1 MILDILGK
9 TFTTNSVTFDGDS
22 VIKRYRALPISLL
35 WGFLERKP
43 LQSVDE
49 RYKRDLDLMRV
60 LHDGKLNVPK
70 VLVSCDETRT
80 ITMKRE
86 ELTDFLAIFDD
97 QEEHVDDKLQLFKE
111 ALQLLHA
118 IHQLGE
124 SHGDPYFKNFFRMET
139 PSQRPSARVFTCDFK
154 WRRSFPEPA
163 AYDVAL
169 FAANGINALR
179 KRHPKSEGEVYEAV
193 REVYGKLHIPLDAR
207 DRFFYRMRFGVN
219 DDFFRHFAQTKV
231 YLLPT
236 S

>member
-1 MILDILGK
+1 MILDILGRK
-9 TFTTNSVTFDGDS
+9 LTTNTVTFDGDS
-22 VIKRYRALPISLL
+22 VIKTYRSLPLSLF

-43 LQSVDE
+43 LQSADE
-49 RYKRDLDLMRV
+49 RYNRDLDLMRV
-60 LHDGKLNVPK
+60 LHDGQLNVPQ

-124 SHGDPYFKNFFRMET
+124 HHGDPYFKNFFRMET
-139 PSQRPSARVFTCDFK
+139 PSQRPSARVFTCDFE
-154 WRRSFPEPA
+154 WQRSFPDPA

-179 KRHPKSEGEVYEAV
+179 KQHPKSEGEVYEAV
-193 REVYGKLHIPLDAR
+193 REVYGKLHIPLDTR
-207 DRFFYRMRFGVN
+207 DRFFYRMRFRMN
-219 DDFFRHFAQTKV
+219 DNFFAYFAKPTV
-231 YLLPT
+231 YLLPN